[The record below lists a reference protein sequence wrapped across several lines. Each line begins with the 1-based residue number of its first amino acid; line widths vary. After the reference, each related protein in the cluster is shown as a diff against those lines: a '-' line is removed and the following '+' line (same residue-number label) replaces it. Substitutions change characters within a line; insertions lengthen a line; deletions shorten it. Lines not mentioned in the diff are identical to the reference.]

1 MPPKPSKTPPRVAS
15 TPAVPKAAPVKLE
28 PVVTTDG
35 LAAVDVQE
43 DSTTG
48 PNSIDPLTGRKL
60 AYPIPQHISTTTIDN
75 AQSLLRIVIIGLICA
90 AAIGSRLFAV
100 IRFESVIHEL

>member
-1 MPPKPSKTPPRVAS
+1 MPPKASKTPQRVVS
-15 TPAVPKAAPVKLE
+15 T
-28 PVVTTDG
+28 PVVTKATPVKVEPVATTDD
-35 LAAVDVQE
+35 LAAVDVQD
-43 DSTTG
+43 DSTAG
-48 PNSIDPLTGRKL
+48 PSAIDPLTGRKL

-90 AAIGSRLFAV
+90 AAFGVRLFAV